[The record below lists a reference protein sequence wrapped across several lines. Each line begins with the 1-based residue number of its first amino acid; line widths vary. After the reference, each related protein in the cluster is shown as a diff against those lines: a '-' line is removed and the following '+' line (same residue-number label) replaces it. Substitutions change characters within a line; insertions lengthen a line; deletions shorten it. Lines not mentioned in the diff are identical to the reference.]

1 MGTTSAPTHETGTSA
16 VLAIHENRSTGWTRD
31 RPKSPEPERP
41 VLPDLDSVVEPRI
54 EASVDIIERVA
65 SVLRM
70 GSIRTW

>member
-16 VLAIHENRSTGWTRD
+16 VLPVRGNRTTGWTRD
-31 RPKSPEPERP
+31 RPKPPEPEAP
-41 VLPDLDSVVEPRI
+41 VLPDLDSVVEPPI
-54 EASVDIIERVA
+54 EASVDVIERVA